1 MSLVASLPDI
11 CLDSLCGVGGLGL
24 IIMSNLNRVGLVVV
38 GLDCDNYERYFMLD
52 NARLPCNPGVY
63 FLLKM
68 NLILVSKIL
77 ESL

>member
-1 MSLVASLPDI
+1 
-11 CLDSLCGVGGLGL
+11 
-24 IIMSNLNRVGLVVV
+24 MSNLNRVGLVVV